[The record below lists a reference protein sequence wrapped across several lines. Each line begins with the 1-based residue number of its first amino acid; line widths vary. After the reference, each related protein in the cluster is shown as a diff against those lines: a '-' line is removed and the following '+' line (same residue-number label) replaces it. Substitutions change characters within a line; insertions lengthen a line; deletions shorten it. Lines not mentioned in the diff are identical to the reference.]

1 VVARLAHD
9 GRIVAFDIGGE
20 FHSADPTLDG
30 LHVDLLK
37 MKELPDDCYVLCV
50 MLMRSFD
57 LSFGPRAC
65 SRCATHF

>member
-37 MKELPDDCYVLCV
+37 MKELPEAIP
-50 MLMRSFD
+50 MLPIFC
-57 LSFGPRAC
+57 FAGHP
-65 SRCATHF
+65 